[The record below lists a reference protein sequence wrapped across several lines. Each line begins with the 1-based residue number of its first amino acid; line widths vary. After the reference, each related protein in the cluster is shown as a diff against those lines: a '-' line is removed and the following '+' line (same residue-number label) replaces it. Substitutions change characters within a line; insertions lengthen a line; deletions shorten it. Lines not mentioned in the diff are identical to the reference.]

1 MRRIPQHWIVGSIF
15 FICRLIFIIST
26 PLDGIKS
33 YGDFTHFYHLAQMG
47 VPFVD
52 IWVEFPPIF
61 PFLSWLV
68 YQLAGGRE
76 HVYDYSLLIIISLF
90 QVGCIIAFSN
100 LVKKTDNKTN
110 HWISIAA
117 FFLINL
123 ILPYTWWYFD
133 VIAVMLML
141 LGVNW
146 LLEGKDIRAIVIL
159 AIGALIK
166 LFPALA
172 ICIIWRY
179 RPVKKAIFLTLLL
192 GALVVGVYGILYCIS
207 PDFTKASVVS
217 QSSKGSWETVW
228 ALIDG
233 NLHTGNFGAEIE
245 RYDPEMAVIPQGNT
259 PRISPWITL
268 WLFLAVGFYI
278 FTQLSDKQPI
288 IQVSLVCMSILVF
301 FLWMQGW
308 SPQWI
313 LFIIPFILIIFDDKE
328 GIIISCILVLINLL
342 EWPVL
347 LSRGFAWGLWL
358 TVPIRTLFL
367 ICLILLIFYRIKKG
381 ELSMTK
387 KESQEI
393 LEHS

>member
-1 MRRIPQHWIVGSIF
+1 MHRISQHWILGSVF
-15 FICRLIFIIST
+15 FICRLIFIISI

-47 VPFVD
+47 IPFVH

-76 HVYDYSLLIIISLF
+76 HVYDYSLLIILSLF

-100 LVKKTDNKTN
+100 LVAKIDNKSN
-110 HWISIAA
+110 RWISIAA

-133 VIAVMLML
+133 VLAVLML
-141 LGVNW
+141 LIGVNW
-146 LLEGKDIRAIVIL
+146 LLEGKDIRAIIIL

-172 ICIIWRY
+172 ICIVWRY
-179 RPVKKAIFLTLLL
+179 RPIKKAVLLTLLL
-192 GALVVGVYGILYCIS
+192 GVIVIGVYGILYAIS
-207 PDFTKASVVS
+207 PGFTKASILS

-228 ALIDG
+228 AIIDG
-233 NLHTGNFGAEIE
+233 NFHTGNFGAEIE
-245 RYDPEMAVIPQGNT
+245 RYDPQKANLPQGNS
-259 PRISPWITL
+259 PRISPWITI
-268 WLFLAVGFYI
+268 WLFLAVGLYMFI
-278 FTQLSDKQPI
+278 NLPDKRAI
-288 IQVSLVCMSILVF
+288 TQVSLVCLSILVF

-313 LFIIPFILIIFDDKE
+313 LFIVPLILIIFVDKE
-328 GIIISCILVLINLL
+328 GIIISGILVFISLL
-342 EWPVL
+342 EWPVM
-347 LSRGFAWGLWL
+347 LSRGYAWGLFF
-358 TVPIRTLFL
+358 TIPMRTLFL
-367 ICLILLIFYRIKKG
+367 LFLILLIFNRIKTG
-381 ELSMTK
+381 NLLSEKTRNR
-387 KESQEI
+387 EI